1 MSRVRHRVVPTL
13 LPFAVCVVF
22 ASWLGVACA
31 ADADD
36 SSLPG
41 KALANEYGCMA
52 CHGSSGEGGTGP
64 AWTGLFGSDV
74 ALDDG
79 RVVTVDRDYLVRS
92 IVDPGADRPAATV
105 LMMPKNTIPAAD
117 VELIVDYLVSLG

>member
-13 LPFAVCVVF
+13 LPFAACLAF
-22 ASWLGVACA
+22 ASWLAVSCA

-64 AWTGLFGSDV
+64 AWKGLLGSEV
-74 ALDDG
+74 TLDDG
-79 RVVTVDRDYLVRS
+79 RIVTVDREYLVRS
-92 IVDPGADRPAATV
+92 IVDPEADRPEGVV
-105 LMMPKNTIPAAD
+105 LKMPKNTIPAQD
-117 VELIVDYLVSLG
+117 VEAIVDYLVSLA

>member
-13 LPFAVCVVF
+13 LPFAVCVVLT
-22 ASWLGVACA
+22 SWLAVSCGS
-31 ADADD
+31 DADD

-64 AWTGLFGSDV
+64 AWKGLYGSKV
-74 ALDDG
+74 SLEDG

-92 IVDPGADRPAATV
+92 IVDPEADRPAGA
-105 LMMPKNTIPAAD
+105 LLKMPKNTIPAVD
-117 VELIVDYLVSLG
+117 VESIVDYLVSLG